1 MRLLDRIALNRAM
14 IIIGNFILS
23 LIKLL
28 IPKLEDLDKKPLP
41 PTPRPP
47 LLRPKNLR
55 KKNNDK

>member
-55 KKNNDK
+55 KKK